1 MKYQTK
7 YCTGFW
13 LPDNPLSKRVDFYD
27 VKIALD
33 SWDEEEDSEDESI
46 FYYMDGLPLEVG
58 MVFVLLI
65 IIFIAVFPDFP
76 ASGFIAKKFF

>member
-58 MVFVLLI
+58 MVLGDGFVI
-65 IIFIAVFPDFP
+65 TNIEGEA
-76 ASGFIAKKFF
+76 

>member
-7 YCTGFW
+7 DCTIFY
-13 LPDNPLSKRVDFYD
+13 LPDNPLAKRVDFYD

-58 MVFVLLI
+58 MVLGDGFVI
-65 IIFIAVFPDFP
+65 TNIEGEA
-76 ASGFIAKKFF
+76 

>member
-7 YCTGFW
+7 DCTIFY

-58 MVFVLLI
+58 MVLGDGFVI
-65 IIFIAVFPDFP
+65 TNIEGEA
-76 ASGFIAKKFF
+76 